1 MGSVE
6 EEAEE
11 GEEAAGTGD
20 ETKQNEETSTTEW
33 RPVKSGNDTYYLNNT
48 GETSWNLPTCP
59 EDIVDEKR
67 TKSGGDFK
75 SAKALHLH
83 NMYTV
88 DGERRLD
95 TNTDTAGIDGV
106 SMVVLGGGD
115 AETALDDEG
124 GQKAVSTTAPP
135 TAGAE
140 SAGATT
146 SGPIVRGSSIV
157 DPKVK
162 VKCEGLPTP
171 VSMADRSP
179 PIALPPAVLPASSP
193 PVLIIFSHTGLC
205 VVPLALH
212 CAPAMYY
219 MYDTYTSHR
228 SS

>member
-1 MGSVE
+1 
-6 EEAEE
+6 
-11 GEEAAGTGD
+11 
-20 ETKQNEETSTTEW
+20 
-33 RPVKSGNDTYYLNNT
+33 
-48 GETSWNLPTCP
+48 
-59 EDIVDEKR
+59 
-67 TKSGGDFK
+67 
-75 SAKALHLH
+75 
-83 NMYTV
+83 MYTV
-88 DGERRLD
+88 DGERRLNTD
-95 TNTDTAGIDGV
+95 TDTAGIDGV

-146 SGPIVRGSSIV
+146 SGPIVRDSSIV

-162 VKCEGLPTP
+162 VKCEGLPIP
-171 VSMADRSP
+171 VSMADRSLP
-179 PIALPPAVLPASSP
+179 LALPPAVLPASSP

-212 CAPAMYY
+212 CAPAPPHVLHGHMYY
-219 MYDTYTSHR
+219 MDYPYTSHR

>member
-1 MGSVE
+1 
-6 EEAEE
+6 
-11 GEEAAGTGD
+11 
-20 ETKQNEETSTTEW
+20 
-33 RPVKSGNDTYYLNNT
+33 
-48 GETSWNLPTCP
+48 
-59 EDIVDEKR
+59 
-67 TKSGGDFK
+67 
-75 SAKALHLH
+75 
-83 NMYTV
+83 MYTV
-88 DGERRLD
+88 DGERRLNTD
-95 TNTDTAGIDGV
+95 TDTAGIDGV

-146 SGPIVRGSSIV
+146 SGPIVRDASIV

-179 PIALPPAVLPASSP
+179 PLALPPAVLPASSP

-212 CAPAMYY
+212 CAPAPPMYY